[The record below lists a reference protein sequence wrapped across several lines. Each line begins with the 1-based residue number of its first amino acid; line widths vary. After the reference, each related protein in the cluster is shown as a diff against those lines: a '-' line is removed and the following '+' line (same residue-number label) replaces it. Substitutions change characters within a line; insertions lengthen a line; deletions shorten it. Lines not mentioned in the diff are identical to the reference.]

1 VFDAVLSHP
10 RDVSPSK
17 WAPGPNHTRSV
28 PLTTSICLDFAAASA
43 FSDLKSRPALVLAP
57 ARTWDL
63 SVGYAMWLQAKQR
76 AEELGTILLW
86 CDGGKGGVSGVVG
99 GGYSEIAQ
107 VGTGS
112 WTKTVGIP
120 YPFNDHRTLFAR
132 FGDIALLLFW
142 TFVFGGKFLLS
153 PFSYFSAL
161 QSPILWIWTQAGRL
175 RGTSSKAVSQR
186 EEAVRDSSPLLV
198 DL

>member
-1 VFDAVLSHP
+1 MFDAVLSHP
-10 RDVSPSK
+10 KDVSPSK

-28 PLTTSICLDFAAASA
+28 PLTASICLDFAAASP
-43 FSDLKSRPALVLAP
+43 FSDLEARPALVLAP

-76 AEELGTILLW
+76 AEELGTIVLW
-86 CDGGKGGVSGVVG
+86 CDGGKGGVSGVAG

-120 YPFNDHRTLFAR
+120 YPFNDRRTPFAQ
-132 FGDIALLLFW
+132 FGNIALLLLW
-142 TFVFGGKFLLS
+142 AFVLGKI
-153 PFSYFSAL
+153 PFSHFSAL
-161 QSPILWIWTQAGRL
+161 KGPGLWVWTQVNSRL
-175 RGTSSKAVSQR
+175 RGSSSKVVSQR
-186 EEAVRDSSPLLV
+186 GEAVRESSPLLV

>member
-1 VFDAVLSHP
+1 
-10 RDVSPSK
+10 
-17 WAPGPNHTRSV
+17 
-28 PLTTSICLDFAAASA
+28 
-43 FSDLKSRPALVLAP
+43 VLAP

-76 AEELGTILLW
+76 AEELGTIVLW
-86 CDGGKGGVSGVVG
+86 CDGGKGGVSGVAG

-120 YPFNDHRTLFAR
+120 YPFNDRRTFFAR

-142 TFVFGGKFLLS
+142 AFVFGKFSLG
-153 PFSYFSAL
+153 PFSHCSV
-161 QSPILWIWTQAGRL
+161 LWICTQVGRL